1 MGSYSYFAQRAA
13 WLVFMAAGISF
24 LVFMTMHFAPG
35 DPARLVAGQ
44 DASQETVEL
53 VRQQLQL
60 DRPLLVQYGSYIS
73 RAMQGDLGRSL
84 HSRTPVIEQLRV
96 RLPITL
102 QLAAF
107 AFVIALIVGVL
118 AGIVSAVYR
127 NTWLDQ
133 LSMVLSFVA
142 TSMPVFW
149 LGLLLMLYF
158 SIQLRWF
165 PVEATSGFA
174 SLVLPAVTLGLR
186 PAATIAQLTRNALLE
201 VLHEDYI
208 RTARAKG
215 VSERSVI
222 FKHALRNALI
232 TVITAVGVLLG
243 GLLAGS
249 VVVEVVFGLPGLG
262 DMLISSIMNRDF
274 PMVQAPLLFIA
285 ITFTLITT
293 VVDMLYGVIDPT
305 IRHG

>member
-1 MGSYSYFAQRAA
+1 MWAYLIRRLT
-13 WLVFMAAGISF
+13 WLVFMAVGVTF
-24 LVFMTMHFAPG
+24 LVFMTMHLAPG

-44 DASQETVEL
+44 DAPQATVEL

-60 DRPLLVQYGSYIS
+60 DRPILVQFGSYVS
-73 RAMQGDLGRSL
+73 RLVQGDLGRSL
-84 HSRTPVIEQLRV
+84 HSRTLVSDQLSV
-96 RLPITL
+96 RLPITI
-102 QLAAF
+102 QLALF
-107 AFVIALIVGVL
+107 ALAIAVTIGVL
-118 AGIVSAVYR
+118 AGVATAVYR
-127 NTWLDQ
+127 NTWFDHAT
-133 LSMVLSFVA
+133 MVLSFIGA
-142 TSMPVFW
+142 SMPVFW
-149 LGLLLMLYF
+149 LGLMLMLYF
-158 SIQLRWF
+158 SVQLRWF
-165 PVEATSGFA
+165 PVAGLGGFA

-186 PAATIAQLTRNALLE
+186 PAAMISQLTRSALLD
-201 VLHEDYI
+201 VLHEDYV

-215 VSERSVI
+215 LSEVIVI

-285 ITFTLITT
+285 ITFTLVNT
-293 VVDMLYGVIDPT
+293 VVDLLYGVVDPT
-305 IRHG
+305 IRYG

>member
-60 DRPLLVQYGSYIS
+60 DRPLLVQYGSYIA
-73 RAMQGDLGRSL
+73 RALQGDLGRSL
-84 HSRTPVIEQLRV
+84 HSRTPVIDQLRV
-96 RLPITL
+96 RLPVTL

-107 AFVIALIVGVL
+107 AFAIALAVGVL
-118 AGIVSAVYR
+118 AGIISAVYR

-133 LSMVLSFVA
+133 LSMVTSFIA

-165 PVEATSGFA
+165 PVAATSGFA

-293 VVDMLYGVIDPT
+293 IVDMLYGVIDPT